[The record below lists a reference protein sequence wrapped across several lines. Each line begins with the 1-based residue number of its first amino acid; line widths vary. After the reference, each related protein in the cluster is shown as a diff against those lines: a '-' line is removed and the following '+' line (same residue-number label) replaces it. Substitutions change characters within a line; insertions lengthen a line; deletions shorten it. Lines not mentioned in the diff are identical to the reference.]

1 MIHNFFLCAS
11 NSFPFRCFWPRKT
24 KLYDRRQDDTSLDE
38 IERIRGAYL
47 SLADLSDAD
56 LTGANLRAAKS
67 RRRCFW
73 VFGPTLFHLAYYLL
87 QMVE

>member
-24 KLYDRRQDDTSLDE
+24 KLYDRRQDDISLDE

-47 SLADLSDAD
+47 SLADL
-56 LTGANLRAAKS
+56 TGANLRAAKS
-67 RRRCFW
+67 RRRCFL